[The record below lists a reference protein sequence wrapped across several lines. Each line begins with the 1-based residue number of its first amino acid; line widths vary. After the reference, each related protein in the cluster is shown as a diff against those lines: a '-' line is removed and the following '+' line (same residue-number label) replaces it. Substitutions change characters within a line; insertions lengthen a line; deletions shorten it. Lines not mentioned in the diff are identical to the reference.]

1 MGQNILVLD
10 LETKRTF
17 DDTGSRSPESLG
29 VTVVGVFDYLD
40 MQYKVFREEDLGR
53 LEERLTSKPL
63 LVGFNIERFDLPVL
77 RPYFKIRLSDIPVL
91 DILSEVTK
99 ALGHRVSLNSVAK
112 ATLGETKSGNGLDA
126 IKYYEAG
133 EWDKLEK
140 YCLDDVRIT
149 KEIFEYGARHKEIFY
164 LTKFDQAKARL
175 PVQWEIE
182 APSLVNETQFKL
194 F

>member
-1 MGQNILVLD
+1 
-10 LETKRTF
+10 
-17 DDTGSRSPESLG
+17 
-29 VTVVGVFDYLD
+29 
-40 MQYKVFREEDLGR
+40 
-53 LEERLTSKPL
+53 
-63 LVGFNIERFDLPVL
+63 
-77 RPYFKIRLSDIPVL
+77 VL